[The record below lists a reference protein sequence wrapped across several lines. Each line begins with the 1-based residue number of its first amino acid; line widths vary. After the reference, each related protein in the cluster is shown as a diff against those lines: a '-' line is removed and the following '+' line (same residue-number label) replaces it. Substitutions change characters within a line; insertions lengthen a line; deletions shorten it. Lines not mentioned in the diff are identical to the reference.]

1 VALILDSVRPMGL
14 SRLPSRLVF
23 SAYLLLASAAIA
35 PAQQPADT
43 PSNTS
48 EQKTKK
54 VWTND
59 DFAQGSASAAPTAKE
74 ADLPRRSADHANAQL
89 ASQLRGQLEKLQ
101 AQWKDAGQ
109 QLDELKRFQAGEL
122 SGDAGRQLHK
132 RYNNAPIPEQIARL
146 EEKRKHL
153 QDQIGAIYE
162 EARRKGILPGELR

>member
-1 VALILDSVRPMGL
+1 VALILDTLRPMCR

-23 SAYLLLASAAIA
+23 SACLLLASAAIV

-48 EQKTKK
+48 DQKTKK

-59 DFAQGSASAAPTAKE
+59 DFAPGSANAAPTAKE
-74 ADLPRRSADHANAQL
+74 ADLPRRSTDHANPQL
-89 ASQLRGQLEKLQ
+89 ASQLRGKLEKLQ
-101 AQWKDAGQ
+101 AQWKEAGQ

-132 RYNNAPIPEQIARL
+132 RYSAAPIPEQIARL

-153 QDQIGAIYE
+153 QDQSEAIYE